1 MDLFKTWNDDVLKE
15 VAEEGRNIQ
24 YLADRVIE
32 MDTTETEFVYIIS
45 KVNCLSATFRSI
57 VYIIHYYRY
66 Y

>member
-45 KVNCLSATFRSI
+45 KVNCLSETFRSI

>member
-45 KVNCLSATFRSI
+45 KVKSCW
-57 VYIIHYYRY
+57 
-66 Y
+66 